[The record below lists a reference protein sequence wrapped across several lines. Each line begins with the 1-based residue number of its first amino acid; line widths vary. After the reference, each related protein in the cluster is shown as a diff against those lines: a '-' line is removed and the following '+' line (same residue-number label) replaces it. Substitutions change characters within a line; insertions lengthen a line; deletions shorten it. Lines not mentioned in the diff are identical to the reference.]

1 MAGHRRRPGIGSSL
15 AFTLGS
21 AVLWGLAHLRAGR
34 RRTGVLL
41 MISSL
46 TVITAAATALLT
58 AKSFLLTL
66 AVRPGW
72 LQAFGVVA
80 LLLGTVTAAV
90 VVRSYRLL
98 RPQGLGRA
106 ARRLSAFAVGLLC
119 VLVMLPAVYAA
130 RLTHVSQHV
139 MTSLFAAGTTP
150 VPADPWRGRDR
161 LNILLVGADA
171 ATGRYGVRTDS
182 VTVASVGTRTGDT
195 VLIGLPRNLE
205 HVPMPPGPARD
216 RFPHGF
222 AGEPPHTPGILNEI
236 WQYAEDH
243 PETVPGTP
251 DGERGPTLLKRTVGD
266 VLGLDV
272 PYYAMVDMRGFA
284 KMIDAMGG
292 VRLTVPEPI
301 VYGRRNEGVVRP
313 GTRVLSGEE
322 ALWYGRS
329 RTHTSDYVRMSRQ
342 KCLLNAVAKQADPV
356 TVIGGFE
363 EIADAALDTVSTD
376 IPRPLLPHLVDLA
389 DKVKETRI
397 RSLQFVP
404 PAIDPIAPDYS
415 LIRRKVAA
423 ALPPGATAA
432 SGPAARS
439 ATTPAPAPPPS
450 PTASTASTASESGP
464 APAPDTTPAST
475 PAPAPA
481 PTPTPTPTP
490 QETVVLDETCP

>member
-34 RRTGVLL
+34 RRTGALL
-41 MISSL
+41 MLSSL
-46 TVITAAATALLT
+46 TLITAAAAALLT
-58 AKSFLLTL
+58 AESFLLTL

-72 LQAFGVVA
+72 LQAFGAVA
-80 LLLGTVTAAV
+80 LLLGTVTVAV
-90 VVRSYRLL
+90 VIRSYRLL
-98 RPQGLGRA
+98 RPQGLSRA
-106 ARRLSAFAVGLLC
+106 GRRLSAFAVGLLC
-119 VLVMLPAVYAA
+119 VLVMLPSVYAA
-130 RLTHVSQHV
+130 RLAHVSQHV
-139 MTSLFAAGTTP
+139 MTTLFAAGTTP
-150 VPADPWRGRDR
+150 VPADPWQGRER
-161 LNILLVGADA
+161 LNVLLVGADA

-182 VTVASVGTRTGDT
+182 VTVASVDTRTGDT
-195 VLIGLPRNLE
+195 VLLGLPRNLE
-205 HVPMPPGPARD
+205 HVPMPAGPARD

-251 DGERGPTLLKRTVGD
+251 DGERGPTLLKRTVGG
-266 VLGLDV
+266 VLGLDL

-301 VYGRRNEGVVRP
+301 VYGRRNEGVVQP

-376 IPRPLLPHLVDLA
+376 IPRALLPHLVDLA
-389 DKVKETRI
+389 EKVKGTRI

-404 PAIDPIAPDYS
+404 PVIDPVAPDYA
-415 LIRRKVAA
+415 LIRRK
-423 ALPPGATAA
+423 ATAA
-432 SGPAARS
+432 LSPAATAVPRP
-439 ATTPAPAPPPS
+439 APRQTPAPPART
-450 PTASTASTASESGP
+450 PTAPAAPEAAPESESGP
-464 APAPDTTPAST
+464 PPEPGSTAAATPS
-475 PAPAPA
+475 PA

-490 QETVVLDETCP
+490 QETVLLDETCP

>member
-41 MISSL
+41 MVSSL
-46 TVITAAATALLT
+46 TVITAAATAFLT
-58 AKSFLLTL
+58 AESFLLTL

-72 LQAFGVVA
+72 LQAFGAVA
-80 LLLGTVTAAV
+80 LLLGTVTVAV
-90 VVRSYRLL
+90 VIRSYRLL
-98 RPQGLGRA
+98 RPEGLGRA
-106 ARRLSAFAVGLLC
+106 GRRLSAFAVGLLC
-119 VLVMLPAVYAA
+119 VLVMLPAMYAA
-130 RLTHVSQHV
+130 RLAHVSQHV
-139 MTSLFAAGTTP
+139 MTTLFAAGPTP
-150 VPADPWRGRDR
+150 VPADPWQGRER
-161 LNILLVGADA
+161 LNVLLVGADA

-182 VTVASVGTRTGDT
+182 VTVASVDTRTGDT
-195 VLIGLPRNLE
+195 VLLGLPRNLG
-205 HVPMPPGPARD
+205 HVPMPAGPARD

-251 DGERGPTLLKRTVGD
+251 DGERGPTLLKRAVGD
-266 VLGLDV
+266 VLGLDL

-301 VYGRRNEGVVRP
+301 VYGRRNEGVVQP

-376 IPRPLLPHLVDLA
+376 IPRALLPHLVDLA
-389 DKVKETRI
+389 EKVKGTRI

-404 PAIDPIAPDYS
+404 PVIDPVAPDYA
-415 LIRRKVAA
+415 LIRRKAAA
-423 ALPPGATAA
+423 ALSPAATAA
-432 SGPAARS
+432 PRPAPRQA
-439 ATTPAPAPPPS
+439 PAPAPPARTPAT
-450 PTASTASTASESGP
+450 PADPESGP
-464 APAPDTTPAST
+464 GPAPEPGSTATATPS
-475 PAPAPA
+475 
-481 PTPTPTPTP
+481 PTPTPTP